1 MQNRIRY
8 SMSLTALAL
17 IIILCNWNNFTSECQ
32 HKKVKIAVIDTGIE
46 ERLILKC
53 NIIGFYDIVNR
64 QHRYYDDN
72 GHGTSVIN
80 TIINNKYNV
89 QSITCK
95 TQFIVIKAADA
106 EGNMTLKNLETALKI
121 AKQQD
126 ADIINI
132 SIGGIV
138 HSKIAQKRIQRMILN
153 LNGAGITVIAAAGD
167 EKKEVL
173 FPANLTPECIC
184 VFSDQA
190 RFGQNQ
196 KDEYKTSCSYPAI
209 KSVDFP
215 NGELWECG
223 TSFSTAIATSQ
234 VANMKSAFKRIRFSN
249 EEICM
254 FLKRLHKG
262 LA

>member
-1 MQNRIRY
+1 MP
-8 SMSLTALAL
+8 LAALVL
-17 IIILCNWNNFTSECQ
+17 IIVLCSWDNYASECQ
-32 HKKVKIAVIDTGIE
+32 HEKVKIAVIDTGVE
-46 ERLILKC
+46 EKLNLKC
-53 NIIGFYDIVNR
+53 NIVGFYDIIN
-64 QHRYYDDN
+64 HRHWHYDDN

-80 TIINNKYNV
+80 TIIDNRYNI
-89 QSITCK
+89 QNITCK

-106 EGNMTLKNLETALKI
+106 EGNITLKNLEKALEL
-121 AKQQD
+121 AKRQD

-138 HSKIAQKRIQRMILN
+138 HSRTTQKRIRGMIMN
-153 LNGAGITVIAAAGD
+153 LNAVGTTIIAAAGD
-167 EKKEVL
+167 ETKEVL

-190 RFGQNQ
+190 RFGQNK
-196 KDEYKTSCSYPAI
+196 KDEYKASCSYPAI

-234 VANMKSAFKRIRFSN
+234 VANMKSAFGRRRFSN